1 MIKVTLIPRAAILFS
16 TVCLALMSCDGVM
29 HEYIATKGGIEH
41 SVIAPLDSSGTFNI
55 VIDAEMDYPVL
66 HGSISMPYSDANAI
80 QSVQMD
86 VLDNDKVL
94 TPTEEHFEVSWFNN
108 FSELK
113 SMNDLEDLVLRA
125 KADTSL
131 NDKNYPVILK
141 FVRSFKSSSL
151 PDQIAVHLNIKS
163 SGGVKDTTV
172 LFTLSTSEDHRGFRF
187 H

>member
-1 MIKVTLIPRAAILFS
+1 LKTSILIFLIAMNL
-16 TVCLALMSCDGVM
+16 LQSCDGVM

-41 SVIAPLDSSGTFNI
+41 NVAAPLDSSSTFDI

-66 HGSISMPYSDANAI
+66 HGGISMPYSDANAI

-86 VLDNDKVL
+86 LLDNDKVL

-113 SMNDLEDLVLRA
+113 SMNDLGDLVLRA

-131 NDKNYPVILK
+131 SDTDYPVTLK

-151 PDQIAVHLNIKS
+151 PDQLAVHLNIKS
-163 SGGVKDTTV
+163 DVGVKDTTV